1 MGKMQKTTDTK
12 VLNANDFIY
21 STIPAPKTQG
31 ISQKRWWK
39 DSKNRGI
46 RKYEV
51 RLGLQKKKKKDDEE
65 AMIP

>member
-31 ISQKRWWK
+31 IS
-39 DSKNRGI
+39 
-46 RKYEV
+46 
-51 RLGLQKKKKKDDEE
+51 
-65 AMIP
+65 